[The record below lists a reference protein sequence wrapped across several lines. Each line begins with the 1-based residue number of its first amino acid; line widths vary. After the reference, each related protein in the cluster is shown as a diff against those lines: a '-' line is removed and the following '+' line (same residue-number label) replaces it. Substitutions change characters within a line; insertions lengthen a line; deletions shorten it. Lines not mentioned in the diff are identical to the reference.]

1 MSQMENKFI
10 KNSKILIIDDEPSNL
25 SVIFEY
31 LNKLDAE
38 IMLLQEGIEAVK
50 IAEANNPDIILLDI
64 IMPDMSGFD
73 ICKNLKENKTTSDIP
88 VIFMSSLTDTENIVE
103 GFECGG
109 IDYITKPI
117 RKEELIARISNH
129 LRISR
134 TEKKLKKYY
143 LEIKEINE
151 TKNKILS
158 IISHDLRTPI
168 GNIASFVDM
177 ILSDYDYYDTQ
188 KIKEYLDIIKL
199 STDSCYY
206 LIDNLLKWGLLQK
219 KQLEPK
225 LKSVNLKN
233 LVYEMV
239 LFFSSSADKK
249 NITLISEIHN
259 DINLFADEEMTKTI
273 IRNLTSNAIKFT
285 KKYGEI
291 KISASIKKD
300 FVEISVLDNGVG
312 INQEHL
318 SKIFNKNEF
327 LSTYGTE
334 NEKGSGLG
342 LILCRDFTEKNGGRI
357 WVESEPGKGSN
368 FKFTLPLAK

>member
-1 MSQMENKFI
+1 MENKFI

-31 LNKLDAE
+31 LNKLDSE
-38 IMLLQEGIEAVK
+38 IMLLQEGIEVVK

-88 VIFMSSLTDTENIVE
+88 VIFMSSLTDTENIVQ

-327 LSTYGTE
+327 LTTYGTE

-342 LILCRDFTEKNGGRI
+342 LILCRDFAEKNGGRI